1 MNLPR
6 GKKVIIIL
14 IYLVSILGILSIAIY
29 TEMGYLESVRYKLGF
44 QGKDIECVILVK
56 DYNKGNA
63 GFQAGFS
70 YEMLKQFA
78 KDNHLGIRI
87 HKPRSHKVNYLDSL
101 KKSAIDILVMN
112 RTDTS
117 KVEGVLFCIPIEKN
131 IVWAIR
137 SDRKRERLKEANRWI
152 AHYKTS
158 EGYASVKDRYFSN
171 YDISKR
177 IDSGKHYQHL
187 SPYDSLLQKYS
198 AQLGWDWRLLAASVY
213 LESGYSIDTR
223 SRKGAIGVMQVMPRT
238 ASRYECIDLMD
249 PEENIKAGIKHL
261 ITLQKKFKKYA
272 PGNKIEQ
279 EKLTLAAYNAGEGR
293 ILDCIRYAGS
303 LGRSHDTWK
312 SLVEVI
318 PDMRDDAILD
328 VDTVRLGKFNGRETI
343 KYVEVVF
350 STYHKFCQIHPSSVH
365 SHSVSGIDSGY
376 KKRSDKK

>member
-1 MNLPR
+1 MDLPI
-6 GKKVIIIL
+6 GKKIKLIL
-14 IYLVSILGILSIAIY
+14 KYLVPILVLLSIAMY
-29 TEMGYLESVRYKLGF
+29 TEKGYLESVRYKLGF
-44 QGKDIECVILVK
+44 QGEKIECVIKVN

-78 KDNHLGIRI
+78 KDNNLGISI
-87 HKPRSHKVNYLDSL
+87 YKPRSHKANYLDSV
-101 KKSAIDILVMN
+101 KTGAIDILVMN

-131 IVWAIR
+131 IVWAVR

-152 AHYKTS
+152 AQYKAS
-158 EGYASVKDRYFSN
+158 EGYASVKERFFSN

-177 IDSGKHYQHL
+177 IDSGKHYRNL
-187 SPYDSLLQKYS
+187 SPYDNLFQKYS
-198 AQLGWDWRLLAASVY
+198 TQLGWDWRLLAASVY

-223 SRKGAIGVMQVMPRT
+223 SHRGAVGVMQVMPRT
-238 ASRYECIDLMD
+238 ASRYECNDLMD

-261 ITLQKKFKKYA
+261 ITLQNKFKKYA

-293 ILDCIRYAGS
+293 IMDCIRYAGS
-303 LGRSHDTWK
+303 LGRSHDTWS
-312 SLVEVI
+312 SLVKVI
-318 PDMRDDAILD
+318 PDMREDAILD

-343 KYVEVVF
+343 KYVEIVF
-350 STYHKFCQIHPSSVH
+350 STYEKFCQIHPSSTH
-365 SHSVSGIDSGY
+365 PHSVSGVNSGN
-376 KKRSDKK
+376 KKRRNKK